1 MKLKEKLHEMYYV
14 KCPISHRTNAKENHF
29 CIMMQMLCVILNL
42 FIFSYLFL
50 FMFHV
55 FFRFNVAEIGA
66 MSRDIPTE
74 AKVLVRRMTNDP
86 RVNVSND
93 WKLITILI
101 GPNDFCLDFCYQRNP
116 DKAPFNHERDL
127 IATLR
132 ILRDNL
138 PRTMVNLVLP
148 PSELYNLNL

>member
-1 MKLKEKLHEMYYV
+1 
-14 KCPISHRTNAKENHF
+14 
-29 CIMMQMLCVILNL
+29 
-42 FIFSYLFL
+42 
-50 FMFHV
+50 
-55 FFRFNVAEIGA
+55 

-86 RVNVSND
+86 RVNITND

-116 DKAPFNHERDL
+116 DKAPINHERDL
-127 IATLR
+127 ITTLR

-138 PRTMVNLVLP
+138 PRTVVNLVLP
-148 PSELYNLNL
+148 PSEYSKLKFMNFVQLTAFCFYLVHRHENYSLFTW